1 MIEKSTTQRKQILK
15 EKFLS
20 IRKYSETLYKPLV
33 IEDYSVQPE
42 AFVSPPKWHLAH
54 VTWFWETFVLGK
66 YLKDYKVYHK
76 DFSFLFNSYYN
87 NVGERVLRLNRG
99 LITRPTVQ
107 EIFNYRNYVTAAME
121 NFFSQD
127 LTNEVLDIIEIGLNH
142 EEQHQE
148 LFVYDI
154 KYIYGNQ
161 PVFPKYNNNSF
172 ILKKENEEQTF
183 IQISEGIYE
192 IGHNGEGFS
201 FDNELGRHKV
211 YLNAFEISNQL
222 VTNKE
227 FIDFIEDGGYQ
238 NFNFWHDDAWHWLNN
253 ENITAPLYWKKIN
266 DKWYYYDL
274 DGFQEINLELPL
286 NHVSYY
292 EAFAFAEYKNMRL
305 PTEAEWEVACDKFNW
320 GQVWEW
326 TNSAYLPYPN
336 FSKASGAL
344 GEYNGKFMVNTM
356 VMRGASVATPN
367 GHSRKTYRNFFHP
380 NMRWQFSGIRL
391 IKK

>member
-1 MIEKSTTQRKQILK
+1 MIVSSTTQRKQILK
-15 EKFLS
+15 EKFL
-20 IRKYSETLYKPLV
+20 IVRKYSEILCKPLE
-33 IEDYSVQPE
+33 IEDYSIQPE

-54 VTWFWETFVLGK
+54 VTWFWETFVLSK
-66 YLKDYKVYHK
+66 YLKNYKVYHN
-76 DFSFLFNSYYN
+76 DFSYLFNSYYN

-99 LITRPTVQ
+99 LMTRPTVQ
-107 EIFNYRNYVTAAME
+107 EIFNYRKYVTATME

-127 LTNEVLDIIEIGLNH
+127 LTNEVLDIIEIGINH

-161 PVFPKYNNNSF
+161 PVYPKYENKSF
-172 ILKKENEEQTF
+172 MLKKEDEKQTF
-183 IQISEGIYE
+183 ISFPEGIYE
-192 IGHNGEGFS
+192 IGHSGEGFS

-222 VTNKE
+222 VTNN
-227 FIDFIEDGGYQ
+227 DFINFIEEGGYQ
-238 NFNFWHDDAWHWLNN
+238 NFNFWHDDAWHWINN
-253 ENITAPLYWKKIN
+253 NNITAPLYWKKIE
-266 DKWYYYDL
+266 DKWHYYNL
-274 DGFQEINLELPL
+274 DGFHEINLELPL

-292 EAFAFAEYKNMRL
+292 EAYAYAEYKNMRL
-305 PTEAEWEVACDKFNW
+305 PTEEEWEVASDKFNW

-336 FSKASGAL
+336 FNKASGAL
-344 GEYNGKFMVNTM
+344 GEYNGKFMINTM
-356 VMRGASVATPN
+356 VMRGASIATPR

-380 NMRWQFSGIRL
+380 NMRWQYSGIRL
-391 IKK
+391 VKT